1 MASNSSIIVSDQT
14 RNLYAYGYQH
24 NNGELTFT
32 DLMESALSV
41 NKDWDGTATALT
53 PVEFLAEWHKLALQK
68 WDNPSDLTVDT
79 IEDLSEMARSDDFHF
94 DVEMDRGYID
104 SITCYSFGSQQYE
117 VLFS

>member
-14 RNLYAYGYQH
+14 RKLYAYGYQH
-24 NNGELTFT
+24 NTGNLTFN
-32 DLMESALSV
+32 DLVESALSV
-41 NKDWDGTATALT
+41 NKDWDGTAKALS

-68 WDNPSDLTVDT
+68 WENPTELTVEA

-94 DVEMDRGYID
+94 EIEMDRGYID
-104 SITCYSFGSQQYE
+104 SMTCYSQGVQQYE